1 MKRTKIFR
9 FALALMLVVLAV
21 GAAWAAGSKAGIASL
36 QPTAVAAQANLVQ
49 GKLAWDCPGCPPH

>member
-21 GAAWAAGSKAGIASL
+21 GAAWAAGSKVGIASL
-36 QPTAVAAQANLVQ
+36 QPTAAAAGANLV
-49 GKLAWDCPGCPPH
+49 AWDCPGCPPH

>member
-21 GAAWAAGSKAGIASL
+21 GAAWAAGSKVGIASL
-36 QPTAVAAQANLVQ
+36 QPTAAAANLVQ